1 MAKICQ
7 SRMSSKKVARQRSS
21 RIFGRNL
28 LRHAVVCLP
37 KSFCWKTNKHYRHF
51 ARFRRTNR
59 RTRNAAGTE
68 QEIKIQHT
76 YQHQSSNLTTS
87 KLVKTDM
94 PSYREK
100 RSRIHWMPR
109 KGQSTISSKEISIQK
124 NVFQKLSEKSA
135 TTRCSLNTEKK
146 LPEKQINNIG
156 ILLPCAN
163 LTEHETPLEERSE
176 SIKYQDLEQEKR
188 FSHTWIKE
196 ICIDRV

>member
-21 RIFGRNL
+21 RILGRNL

-59 RTRNAAGTE
+59 RIRNAAGTE
-68 QEIKIQHT
+68 QEIRIQHI
-76 YQHQSSNLTTS
+76 YKHQSSNRTTS

-94 PSYREK
+94 PSYREQ
-100 RSRIHWMPR
+100 RSKIHWMPR

-135 TTRCSLNTEKK
+135 TTRCSMLTKK
-146 LPEKQINNIG
+146 NFVGKTN
-156 ILLPCAN
+156 
-163 LTEHETPLEERSE
+163 
-176 SIKYQDLEQEKR
+176 K
-188 FSHTWIKE
+188 
-196 ICIDRV
+196 